1 MKKRFL
7 ILSLMIA
14 LMLMAACGKKEQSAA
29 PEETAVSEDTAE
41 VIVLSADYVPDVPD
55 FVPELSRIKSICE
68 LSTMKCIYHNVAY
81 GTQYAGTGLS
91 HMGEKSRSFM
101 QEYDCEVEI
110 SYSVDQIKMEQN
122 GTEIR
127 ITLPEPN
134 ITSRK
139 LPESISPDSYIEE
152 PDSNFNDNPIKA
164 ETISKAISLAD
175 VNMEEEIRENT
186 NLIASAEY
194 QAKALIENYIHQ
206 IGLLTDVE
214 YRIIWETES
223 KVE

>member
-1 MKKRFL
+1 MKRRFL
-7 ILSLMIA
+7 ILGLMISLM
-14 LMLMAACGKKEQSAA
+14 LLAACGKKEQSAA
-29 PEETAVSEDTAE
+29 AEEAAVSEDTAE

-55 FVPELSRIKSICE
+55 YVPELSRIKSICE

-81 GTQYAGTGLS
+81 GTQYAGTGIS

-110 SYSVDQIKMEQN
+110 SYSVDRIKMEQD

-164 ETISKAISLAD
+164 ETISLAD

-186 NLIASAEY
+186 NLLASAEY
-194 QAKALIENYIHQ
+194 QAKALIENYIRQ

-214 YRIIWETES
+214 YRIIWETEN

>member
-1 MKKRFL
+1 MMDKRYL
-7 ILSLMIA
+7 AICLLLMSVILS
-14 LMLMAACGKKEQSAA
+14 ACGKEAVQESESTVSADE
-29 PEETAVSEDTAE
+29 PE
-41 VIVLSADYVPDVPD
+41 VIVLSADYVPDLPD

-68 LSTMKCIYHNVAY
+68 LSTLKCIYHNVAY

-91 HMGEKSRSFM
+91 HMGEKNRNFM

-127 ITLPEPN
+127 ISLPEPN

-139 LPESISPDSYIEE
+139 LPDSISPDSYIEE
-152 PDSNFNDNPIKA
+152 PDSTFNDNPIKA
-164 ETISKAISLAD
+164 ETISKAISFAD

-186 NLIASAEY
+186 NLIASAQY
-194 QAKALIENYIHQ
+194 QARSLIENYIKQ

-214 YRIIWETES
+214 YKIIWE
-223 KVE
+223 

>member
-1 MKKRFL
+1 MKRRVL
-7 ILSLMIA
+7 ILGLMISLM
-14 LMLMAACGKKEQSAA
+14 LLAACGKKEQSAA
-29 PEETAVSEDTAE
+29 AEEAAVSEDTAE
-41 VIVLSADYVPDVPD
+41 VIVLSADYVPD
-55 FVPELSRIKSICE
+55 VPELSRIKSICE

-81 GTQYAGTGLS
+81 GTQYAGTGIS

-110 SYSVDQIKMEQN
+110 SYSVDRIKMEQD

-186 NLIASAEY
+186 NLLASAEY
-194 QAKALIENYIHQ
+194 QAKALIENYIRQ

-214 YRIIWETES
+214 YRIIWETEN

>member
-1 MKKRFL
+1 MDKRYL
-7 ILSLMIA
+7 AICLLLMSVILC
-14 LMLMAACGKKEQSAA
+14 ACGKEAVHESESTVSADE
-29 PEETAVSEDTAE
+29 PE
-41 VIVLSADYVPDVPD
+41 VIVLSADYVPDTPD

-68 LSTMKCIYHNVAY
+68 LSTLKCIYHNVAY

-91 HMGEKSRSFM
+91 HMGEKNRNFM

-127 ITLPEPN
+127 ISLPEPN

-152 PDSNFNDNPIKA
+152 PDSTFNDNPIKA
-164 ETISKAISLAD
+164 ETISKAISFAD

-186 NLIASAEY
+186 NLIASAQY
-194 QAKALIENYIHQ
+194 QARSLIENYIKQ
-206 IGLLTDVE
+206 IGMLTDVE
-214 YRIIWETES
+214 YKIIWE
-223 KVE
+223 

>member
-1 MKKRFL
+1 MQAR
-7 ILSLMIA
+7 SL
-14 LMLMAACGKKEQSAA
+14 AACGKKEQPAEA
-29 PEETAVSEDTAE
+29 EEAVSDDTAE
-41 VIVLSADYVPDVPD
+41 VIVLSADYVPDTPD

-110 SYSVDQIKMEQN
+110 SYSVDRIKMEQD

-139 LPESISPDSYIEE
+139 IPESISPDSYIEE

-194 QAKALIENYIHQ
+194 QAKALIENYIRQ
-206 IGLLTDVE
+206 IGLLTNVE
-214 YRIIWETES
+214 YRIIWETED

>member
-1 MKKRFL
+1 MNKRFL
-7 ILSLMIA
+7 ILCMMISLVLIT
-14 LMLMAACGKKEQSAA
+14 ACGKKEQPAEA
-29 PEETAVSEDTAE
+29 EEAVSDDTAE
-41 VIVLSADYVPDVPD
+41 VIVLSADYVPDIPD

-110 SYSVDQIKMEQN
+110 SYSVDRIKMEQN

-139 LPESISPDSYIEE
+139 IPESISPDSYIEE

-194 QAKALIENYIHQ
+194 QAKALIENYIRQ
-206 IGLLTDVE
+206 IGLLTNVE
-214 YRIIWETES
+214 YRIIWETED

>member
-1 MKKRFL
+1 MNKRFL
-7 ILSLMIA
+7 ILCMMISLVLI
-14 LMLMAACGKKEQSAA
+14 AACGKKEQPAEA
-29 PEETAVSEDTAE
+29 EEAVSDDTAE
-41 VIVLSADYVPDVPD
+41 VIVLSADYVPDTPD

-101 QEYDCEVEI
+101 HEYDCEVEI
-110 SYSVDQIKMEQN
+110 SYSVDRIKMEQD

-139 LPESISPDSYIEE
+139 IPESISPDSYIEE

-194 QAKALIENYIHQ
+194 QAKALIENYIRQ
-206 IGLLTDVE
+206 IGLLTNVE
-214 YRIIWETES
+214 YRIIWETED

>member
-1 MKKRFL
+1 MDKRYFAIGFL
-7 ILSLMIA
+7 LMIM
-14 LMLMAACGKKEQSAA
+14 MLCACGKDTV
-29 PEETAVSEDTAE
+29 EEIESTVSEDEPE
-41 VIVLSADYVPDVPD
+41 VIVLSADYVPDTPD

-68 LSTMKCIYHNVAY
+68 LSTLKCIYHNVAY

-91 HMGEKSRSFM
+91 HMGEKNRNFM

-122 GTEIR
+122 GSEIR
-127 ITLPEPN
+127 ISLPEPN

-152 PDSNFNDNPIKA
+152 PDNAFNDNPIKA
-164 ETISKAISLAD
+164 ETISKAISFAD

-194 QAKALIENYIHQ
+194 QAKSLIENYIKQ

-214 YRIIWETES
+214 YKIIWE
-223 KVE
+223 

>member
-1 MKKRFL
+1 MDKRYL
-7 ILSLMIA
+7 AICLLRMSVILC
-14 LMLMAACGKKEQSAA
+14 ACGKEAVQES
-29 PEETAVSEDTAE
+29 EGTVSEDEPE
-41 VIVLSADYVPDVPD
+41 VIVLSADYVPDLPD

-68 LSTMKCIYHNVAY
+68 LSTLKCIYHNVAY

-91 HMGEKSRSFM
+91 HMGEKNRNFM

-127 ITLPEPN
+127 ISLPEPN
-134 ITSRK
+134 ISSRK
-139 LPESISPDSYIEE
+139 LPDSISPDSYIEE
-152 PDSNFNDNPIKA
+152 PDSTFNDNPIKA
-164 ETISKAISLAD
+164 ETISKAISFAD

-186 NLIASAEY
+186 NLIASAQY
-194 QAKALIENYIHQ
+194 QARSLIENYIKQ

-214 YRIIWETES
+214 YKIIWE
-223 KVE
+223 